1 MALSKTFRFGIVTAI
16 LLASVA
22 VSRAQDPCESLD
34 RRALVFSGG
43 GIKGAFEAGAAY
55 HLIVHRGC
63 DFHDFSGISVGA
75 INAAILAQALSSN
88 HRETSHAALVVQ
100 AESLVNIWASLK
112 SSRDIVKP
120 RKLAGLR
127 FAMFGTENF
136 NDFSPLRRLLAA
148 NISINKLAAGRPLRI
163 GLTCF
168 WDGTYQEV
176 AAARGDFSVPK
187 SRFLDYL
194 YASSV
199 LPVMGRMPRFA
210 SRDQKP
216 DTHRVAQFG
225 DASLRHV
232 IPVASYFVVCSGS
245 ECSRAKPAHEPLQ
258 QLFVIATSPYVRG
271 SDLLPVPHSNYG
283 RADTELITDGRKI
296 MRRAIALMA
305 DTPFRTDLDSMLL
318 ANQWLAWREHS
329 DSESALRARTESS
342 SSATF
347 AIATA
352 FPLESYNREGLD
364 SYAHSRPYRIGIV
377 KPKEET
383 ADLADLLSFSP
394 QMIHAQL
401 LAGCLAANE
410 TMQSEFGLASLSTAC
425 ADRFGNS
432 RIQIAAI
439 VRPR

>member
-1 MALSKTFRFGIVTAI
+1 MRQPSKSTG
-16 LLASVA
+16 
-22 VSRAQDPCESLD
+22 
-34 RRALVFSGG
+34 
-43 GIKGAFEAGAAY
+43 
-55 HLIVHRGC
+55 
-63 DFHDFSGISVGA
+63 
-75 INAAILAQALSSN
+75 
-88 HRETSHAALVVQ
+88 
-100 AESLVNIWASLK
+100 
-112 SSRDIVKP
+112 
-120 RKLAGLR
+120 
-127 FAMFGTENF
+127 
-136 NDFSPLRRLLAA
+136 
-148 NISINKLAAGRPLRI
+148 GRPLRI

-318 ANQWLAWREHS
+318 ANRVARAQRFRIGTPGKNRVVVERDLCDSYSVSTRILQPRGAGQLRTFSPVSNRHS
-329 DSESALRARTESS
+329 QTQRGNCGPRRSAL
-342 SSATF
+342 F
-347 AIATA
+347 
-352 FPLESYNREGLD
+352 F
-364 SYAHSRPYRIGIV
+364 
-377 KPKEET
+377 T
-383 ADLADLLSFSP
+383 ADDP
-394 QMIHAQL
+394 RTVT
-401 LAGCLAANE
+401 C
-410 TMQSEFGLASLSTAC
+410 
-425 ADRFGNS
+425 RVS
-432 RIQIAAI
+432 R
-439 VRPR
+439 RK